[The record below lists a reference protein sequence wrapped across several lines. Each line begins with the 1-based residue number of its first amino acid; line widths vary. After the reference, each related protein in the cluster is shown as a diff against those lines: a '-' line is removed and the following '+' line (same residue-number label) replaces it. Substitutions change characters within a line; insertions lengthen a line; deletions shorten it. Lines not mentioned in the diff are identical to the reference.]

1 MPLRITFHMEEDVR
15 LDTVAIHDTSR
26 DIQHVRTCTVRRFRP
41 INARGSA
48 PLRLVA
54 ERGCRR

>member
-1 MPLRITFHMEEDVR
+1 MQKDVR
-15 LDTVAIHDTSR
+15 HDTVAIHDASR

-41 INARGSA
+41 INARRGA
-48 PLRLVA
+48 ALRLAA